1 MSRRISLL
9 LIAMFV
15 LVVMMFAV
23 NPGFATEA
31 KAGDDTWAKAG
42 DSAWAKAGD
51 TWAKAE

>member
-15 LVVMMFAV
+15 LVAMVFAV

-42 DSAWAKAGD
+42 SSAWAKAGD
-51 TWAKAE
+51 AWAKTE